1 MEQASTLKVQNERYR
16 IMDEDQTQI
25 IKTGAKE
32 YVNKLVIPDA
42 TLSDGGT
49 YICFVT
55 NSGFDNLIYKSLRLT
70 VQPSKYFLLHCYQFA
85 KSYLAKSRNI
95 FITNFIS

>member
-1 MEQASTLKVQNERYR
+1 
-16 IMDEDQTQI
+16 MDEEQTQI

-32 YVNKLVIPDA
+32 YVNKLAIPDA

-70 VQPSKYFLLHCYQFA
+70 VQPSKFLFLIYYTFL
-85 KSYLAKSRNI
+85 SY
-95 FITNFIS
+95 

>member
-1 MEQASTLKVQNERYR
+1 
-16 IMDEDQTQI
+16 MDEDQTQI

-70 VQPSKYFLLHCYQFA
+70 VQPSKFLF
-85 KSYLAKSRNI
+85 I
-95 FITNFIS
+95 FFVALLPICKVLPCKVTKYIYN